1 MNMRIPIVA
10 ILITLGFISCSRKNF
25 NQTKTSSDRFTQF
38 LEKTDFHQ
46 LVGDVLNIYLVLNID
61 SSGLLSLSDVK
72 GVIPP
77 NSLDSSYLEKTKLR
91 LCEQQIYVGE
101 TKLLNDTISNT
112 FILYPIKLGY

>member
-1 MNMRIPIVA
+1 MRISIIAIV
-10 ILITLGFISCSRKNF
+10 ITLGLISCSRKNF
-25 NQTKTSSDRFTQF
+25 NQTNTGSDRFTQF
-38 LEKTDFHQ
+38 IEKTDFHQ
-46 LVGDVLNIYLVLNID
+46 LVGDVPNIYLVLNID

-91 LCEQQIYVGE
+91 LSEQQIYVGD

-112 FILYPIKLGY
+112 KISLPIKTSY